1 MPEITLEL
9 IFRHLERVLEEQ
21 QKLRA
26 DNAEFRAVLEVQSA
40 IIRRL
45 DATVQSAV
53 GEIRALT
60 GQQDR
65 QRQKL
70 ERLEKATAE

>member
-1 MPEITLEL
+1 MPEITSEF
-9 IFRHLERVLEEQ
+9 IARQIERFLEEQ

-26 DNAEFRAVLEVQSA
+26 ASAEFRAVLEVQSA

-45 DATVQSAV
+45 
-53 GEIRALT
+53 EIRALT
-60 GQQDR
+60 GQQER
-65 QRQKL
+65 RRPKLERHEIRL